1 MIFAIFGKNPAK
13 MNCRNNLTTDF
24 IRGYSHY
31 APPGHYLR
39 SCEIYPFKNKKS
51 YLFLNKIYLFE
62 SVCLKSVNFFT
73 QSGNENNFTWVFKF
87 VFHPIPLTP
96 HLVF

>member
-24 IRGYSHY
+24 IRGYSHF
-31 APPGHYLR
+31 ALPGQYLR

-51 YLFLNKIYLFE
+51 YLFLYKRYLVE
-62 SVCLKSVNFFT
+62 SVCLKLKNFFT
-73 QSGNENNFTWVFKF
+73 QRGNEC
-87 VFHPIPLTP
+87 
-96 HLVF
+96 